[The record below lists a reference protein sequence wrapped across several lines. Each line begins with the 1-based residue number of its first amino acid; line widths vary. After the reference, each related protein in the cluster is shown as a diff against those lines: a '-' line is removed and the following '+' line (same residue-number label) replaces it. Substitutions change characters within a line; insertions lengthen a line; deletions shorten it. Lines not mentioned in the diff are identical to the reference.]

1 MKNITSEPVIV
12 RNVNVKLRNRI
23 VNVDK
28 LQQAKADQYTR
39 RNNVEISGISNEI
52 SDEDLENNVIEIY
65 KNSDII
71 MNPANIE
78 ICHRLPLGHNNATN
92 NRQV

>member
-28 LQQAKADQYTR
+28 LQEAKADQYTR

-52 SDEDLENNVIEIY
+52 SDEDLENNFIEIY
-65 KNSDII
+65 
-71 MNPANIE
+71 
-78 ICHRLPLGHNNATN
+78 
-92 NRQV
+92 